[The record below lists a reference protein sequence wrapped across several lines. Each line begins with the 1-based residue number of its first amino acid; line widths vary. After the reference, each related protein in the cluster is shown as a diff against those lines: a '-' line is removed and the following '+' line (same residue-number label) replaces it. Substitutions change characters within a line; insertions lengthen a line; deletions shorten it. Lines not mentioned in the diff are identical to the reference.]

1 MTSRNNKFSMGGR
14 YRSLLIAAAVLCGA
28 SAALADGDAFTPI
41 DIMETVRKS
50 EVESPF
56 TFSTTGENDGSHSEQ
71 LFDGDLTADNTKD
84 ADQNGRAIFT
94 ISKGPSITVSFNPAV
109 FGNRQ
114 LFLQQYGF
122 RMWHRISAPSWNIA
136 NRMPGT
142 WTVHV
147 SGVETP
153 SSEDDWTLVDSRER
167 PIAYSDVATSY
178 YSADFTTEALVPT
191 RHVRFTF
198 TQGNGANDYV
208 SLGEITMSGLLGPDD
223 EDARDVALYRTGV
236 KSVNGDGSVDAIVSI
251 LPAGQTVDPF
261 DLFVECRTGDH
272 ADTNWLARATT
283 LTGLYETKVTGLRLG
298 AGYTLRFGAVSANGA
313 VSVGDAVNFAST
325 DDLIPGRLPAGYT
338 ELEYIEST
346 DAGHQYIDCG
356 FVPNG
361 IIFGFDLDFIGYN
374 AFMRGAY
381 HDTDNRETGYGV
393 YLSSTV
399 KGQNAQVL
407 VSSSTGGQ
415 GGYPD
420 GLFVYSG
427 GAMNARLTRGER
439 MSVLL
444 GNGKYTTICGA
455 VTNAQN
461 KTRGAITGPTLSLFA
476 SENGPGNDPDQ
487 FAVMRLYSLK
497 VYDDTST
504 RTLTHEFVP
513 AKRQSDNV
521 IGVYDVVAHAWCP
534 NGSATPF
541 LAGPAVGGADL
552 TFDSV
557 SFVGRTLTVTLNR
570 NGTSTAE
577 ADVYALWGADYAAM
591 DTAEWEHTER
601 LGAFAENAQTAQFT
615 TPALAR
621 DTVYVRFYTGDGKWS
636 ETVYL
641 PDQPASVSGLTIFV
655 R

>member
-1 MTSRNNKFSMGGR
+1 MTALKNRTLTSVAG
-14 YRSLLIAAAVLCGA
+14 AAVMIFAIQTARATGI
-28 SAALADGDAFTPI
+28 DAFTPI
-41 DIMETVRKS
+41 DIMETVRQS

-71 LFDGDLTADNTKD
+71 LFDGDLTADSSKG

-94 ISKGPSITVSFNPAV
+94 IAKEPSITVSFNPAV

-122 RMWHRISAPSWNIA
+122 RMWYRVTNAGWSVA

-147 SGVETP
+147 SGAETP
-153 SSEDDWTLVDSRER
+153 SSEDDWTLVDSQES
-167 PIAYSDVATSY
+167 PITYSDVASSY

-198 TQGNGANDYV
+198 TLPNGANEYV

-223 EDARDVALYRTGV
+223 EDARDVAFYGTEIQ
-236 KSVNGDGSVDAIVSI
+236 SVNGDGSVDAKVSI
-251 LPAGQTVDPF
+251 LPAGQAVDPY

-283 LTGLYETKVTGLRLG
+283 LTGPYETKVTGLRLG
-298 AGYTLRFGAVSANGA
+298 AGYTLRFGAVAANGA
-313 VSVGDAVNFAST
+313 VSVGDAVNFASA

-346 DAGHQYIDCG
+346 DTGNQCIDCG
-356 FVPNG
+356 FAPTG
-361 IIFGFDLDFIGYN
+361 MFGFDLDFIGYN
-374 AFMRGAY
+374 AFQRGAY
-381 HDTDNRETGYGV
+381 YDKGNRDDGYGC
-393 YLSSTV
+393 YLTASA
-399 KGQNAQVL
+399 NLVL
-407 VSSSTGGQ
+407 SSSTGSTGSFP
-415 GGYPD
+415 GGMFLYNGPKNA
-420 GLFVYSG
+420 GLVR
-427 GAMNARLTRGER
+427 NER
-439 MSVLL
+439 MRFLV
-444 GNGKYTTICGA
+444 GGGKYTTIVGTT
-455 VTNAQN
+455 TNSTSF
-461 KTRGAITGPTLSLFA
+461 TRSNL
-476 SENGPGNDPDQ
+476 NGPNLFLAAACNGAGTTNQ
-487 FAVMRLYSLK
+487 YGVMRIYSLK
-497 VYDDTST
+497 TYNDGVNP
-504 RTLTHEFVP
+504 RELTHEFVP
-513 AKRQSDNV
+513 AKRKSDNA
-521 IGVYDVVAHAWCP
+521 IGVYDVVANAWCP
-534 NGSATPF
+534 NGNATPF

-591 DTAEWEHTER
+591 DTAEWEHTAR

-621 DTVYVRFYTGDGKWS
+621 GTVYVRFYTGDGKWS
-636 ETVYL
+636 ETIYL
-641 PDQPASVSGLTIFV
+641 PDQPAKSSGFIYIV

>member
-1 MTSRNNKFSMGGR
+1 MNTFLCQSV
-14 YRSLLIAAAVLCGA
+14 RSLLAVAAAIFCGA
-28 SAALADGDAFTPI
+28 SAARATGIDAFTPI
-41 DIMETVRKS
+41 DIMETVRQS

-71 LFDGDLTADNTKD
+71 LFDGDLTADSSKD

-122 RMWHRISAPSWNIA
+122 RMWHNISAASWNIA

-147 SGVETP
+147 SGKETP

-167 PIAYSDVATSY
+167 PISYSNVDNSY
-178 YSADFTTEALVPT
+178 FSADFTPEALVPT

-198 TQGNGANDYV
+198 TQGNGANEYV

-223 EDARDVALYRTGV
+223 EDARDVAFYGTEIQ
-236 KSVNGDGSVDAIVSI
+236 SVNGDGSVDAKVSI
-251 LPAGQTVDPF
+251 LPAGQAVDPY

-283 LTGLYETKVTGLRLG
+283 LTGPYETKVTGLRLG
-298 AGYTLRFGAVSANGA
+298 AGYTLRFGAVAANGA
-313 VSVGDAVNFAST
+313 VSTGDAVNFASA
-325 DDLIPGRLPAGYT
+325 DDLIPSRLPAGYT

-346 DAGHQYIDCG
+346 DTGNQCIDCG
-356 FVPNG
+356 FAPTG
-361 IIFGFDLDFIGYN
+361 MFGFDLDFIGYN
-374 AFMRGAY
+374 AFQRGAY
-381 HDTDNRETGYGV
+381 YDKGNRDDGYGC
-393 YLSSTV
+393 YLTASA
-399 KGQNAQVL
+399 NLVL
-407 VSSSTGGQ
+407 SSSTGSSGSFP
-415 GGYPD
+415 GGMFLYNGAKNA
-420 GLFVYSG
+420 GLVR
-427 GAMNARLTRGER
+427 NER
-439 MSVLL
+439 MRFLV
-444 GNGKYTTICGA
+444 GGGKYTTIVGTT
-455 VTNAQN
+455 TNSTSF
-461 KTRGAITGPTLSLFA
+461 TRSNL
-476 SENGPGNDPDQ
+476 NGPNLFLAAACNGAGTTNQ
-487 FAVMRLYSLK
+487 YGVMRIYSLK
-497 VYDDTST
+497 TYNDGVNP
-504 RTLTHEFVP
+504 RELTHEFVP
-513 AKRQSDNV
+513 AKRKSDNA
-521 IGVYDVVAHAWCP
+521 IGVYDVVANAWRP

-570 NGTSTAE
+570 NGASTAE
-577 ADVYALWGADYAAM
+577 ADVYAAWGADYAAM
-591 DTAEWEHTER
+591 DTAGWEHTAR

-636 ETVYL
+636 ETIYL
-641 PDQPASVSGLTIFV
+641 PDQPAKSSGFIYIV

>member
-1 MTSRNNKFSMGGR
+1 
-14 YRSLLIAAAVLCGA
+14 
-28 SAALADGDAFTPI
+28 
-41 DIMETVRKS
+41 METVRQS

-71 LFDGDLTADNTKD
+71 LFDGDLTADNTKSS
-84 ADQNGRAIFT
+84 DQNGRAIFA

-122 RMWHRISAPSWNIA
+122 RMWHNISAPSWNIA

-153 SSEDDWTLVDSRER
+153 SSEGDWTLVDSRER
-167 PIAYSDVATSY
+167 PISYSNVDNSY
-178 YSADFTTEALVPT
+178 YSADFMTEALVPT

-223 EDARDVALYRTGV
+223 EDTRDVALYRTGV

-251 LPAGQTVDPF
+251 LPAGQTVDPY

-283 LTGLYETKVTGLRLG
+283 LTGPYETKVTGLRLG

-313 VSVGDAVNFAST
+313 VSTGDAVNFASA
-325 DDLIPGRLPAGYT
+325 DDLIPSRLPAGYT

-346 DAGHQYIDCG
+346 DTGNQCIDCG
-356 FVPNG
+356 FAPTG
-361 IIFGFDLDFIGYN
+361 MFGFDLDFIGYN
-374 AFMRGAY
+374 AFQRGAY
-381 HDTDNRETGYGV
+381 YDKGNRDDGYGC
-393 YLSSTV
+393 YLTASA
-399 KGQNAQVL
+399 NLVL
-407 VSSSTGGQ
+407 SSSTGGSGIYP
-415 GGYPD
+415 GGMFLYNGAKNA
-420 GLFVYSG
+420 GLVR
-427 GAMNARLTRGER
+427 NER
-439 MSVLL
+439 MRFLV
-444 GNGKYTTICGA
+444 GGGKYTTIVGTT
-455 VTNAQN
+455 TNSTN
-461 KTRGAITGPTLSLFA
+461 FTRSNL
-476 SENGPGNDPDQ
+476 NGPNLFLAAACNGAGTTNQ
-487 FAVMRLYSLK
+487 YGVMRIYSLK
-497 VYDDTST
+497 TYNDGVNP
-504 RTLTHEFVP
+504 RELTHEFVP
-513 AKRQSDNV
+513 AKRKSDNA
-521 IGVYDVVAHAWCP
+521 IGVYDVVANAWCP

-541 LAGPAVGGADL
+541 LAGPKVGGADL
-552 TFDSV
+552 TIDSV
-557 SFVGRTLTVTLNR
+557 SYVGRTLTVTLR
-570 NGTSTAE
+570 RDVESTAE
-577 ADVYALWGADYAAM
+577 ADVYAAWGADYAAM
-591 DTAEWEHTER
+591 DTAGWEHTAR

-641 PDQPASVSGLTIFV
+641 PDQPAKSSGFIYIV

>member
-1 MTSRNNKFSMGGR
+1 MTALKNRTLTSVAG
-14 YRSLLIAAAVLCGA
+14 AAVMVFAIQTARATGI
-28 SAALADGDAFTPI
+28 DAFTPI
-41 DIMETVRKS
+41 DIMETVRQS

-71 LFDGDLTADNTKD
+71 LFDGDLTADSSKAT
-84 ADQNGRAIFT
+84 DQNGRAIFT
-94 ISKGPSITVSFNPAV
+94 IAKGPSITVSFNPAV

-122 RMWHRISAPSWNIA
+122 RMWYRVSSAGWSVA

-147 SGVETP
+147 SGAETP
-153 SSEDDWTLVDSRER
+153 SSEDDWTLVGSRER
-167 PIAYSDVATSY
+167 PITYSDVASSY

-223 EDARDVALYRTGV
+223 EDVRDVAFYGTEIQ
-236 KSVNGDGSVDAIVSI
+236 SVNGDGSVDAKVSI
-251 LPAGQTVDPF
+251 LPAGQAVDPY

-283 LTGLYETKVTGLRLG
+283 LTGPYETKVTGLRLG

-313 VSVGDAVNFAST
+313 VSTGDAVNFASA
-325 DDLIPGRLPAGYT
+325 DDLIPSRLPAGYT

-346 DAGHQYIDCG
+346 DGGNQCIDCG
-356 FVPNG
+356 FSPHSVGSN
-361 IIFGFDLDFIGYN
+361 FGFDLDFIGYN
-374 AFMRGAY
+374 AFLKGSEYDKGTR
-381 HDTDNRETGYGV
+381 DNSYGV
-393 YLSSTV
+393 CLSSSS
-399 KGQNAQVL
+399 ALVL
-407 VSSSTGGQ
+407 STSTGG
-415 GGYPD
+415 
-420 GLFVYSG
+420 SG
-427 GAMNARLTRGER
+427 NYKTGMFIWNGVKDANLVRNER
-439 MSVLL
+439 MRYLV
-444 GNGKYTTICGA
+444 GGGKYSTIVGSTTNSWTFSRNTISGPNLFLA
-455 VTNAQN
+455 ANYTAPATTN
-461 KTRGAITGPTLSLFA
+461 
-476 SENGPGNDPDQ
+476 Q
-487 FAVMRLYSLK
+487 FAVMRIYSLK
-497 VYDDTST
+497 TYDESVST
-504 RTLTHEFVP
+504 EEPAHEFVP
-513 AKRQSDNV
+513 AKRQSDNA
-521 IGVYDVVAHAWCP
+521 IGVYDVVANAWHP

-541 LAGPAVGGADL
+541 LAGPAVVGGDAL
-552 TFDSV
+552 TIDSV
-557 SFVGRTLTVTLNR
+557 SFAGRTLTVTLNR
-570 NGTSTAE
+570 NGASTAE
-577 ADVYALWGADYAAM
+577 ADVYAAWGADYAAM
-591 DTAEWEHTER
+591 DTAEWAHTAR

-641 PDQPASVSGLTIFV
+641 PDQPASASGLTIFV

>member
-1 MTSRNNKFSMGGR
+1 MNTFLCQSV
-14 YRSLLIAAAVLCGA
+14 RSLLAVAAATGVVGVA
-28 SAALADGDAFTPI
+28 SAASISEFTPI
-41 DIMETVRKS
+41 DIMETVRQS

-71 LFDGDLTADNTKD
+71 LFDGDLTADSSKD

-94 ISKGPSITVSFNPAV
+94 IAKGPSITVSFNPAV
-109 FGNRQ
+109 FGNRHV
-114 LFLQQYGF
+114 FLRQYGF
-122 RMWHRISAPSWNIA
+122 RMWYKNPAPAWNIA

-167 PIAYSDVATSY
+167 PITYSDVASSY
-178 YSADFTTEALVPT
+178 YSADFTPEALVPT

-198 TQGNGANDYV
+198 TQGNPATDYV

-223 EDARDVALYRTGV
+223 EDARDVAFYGTEIQ
-236 KSVNGDGSVDAIVSI
+236 SVNGDGSVDAKVSI
-251 LPAGQTVDPF
+251 LPAGQAVDPY

-283 LTGLYETKVTGLRLG
+283 LTGVYETKVTGLRLG
-298 AGYTLRFGAVSANGA
+298 AGYTLRFGAVAANGA
-313 VSVGDAVNFAST
+313 VSVGDAVNFASA

-346 DAGHQYIDCG
+346 DTGNQCIDCG
-356 FVPNG
+356 FAPTG
-361 IIFGFDLDFIGYN
+361 MFGFDLDFIGYN
-374 AFMRGAY
+374 AFQRGAY
-381 HDTDNRETGYGV
+381 YDKGNRDDGYGC
-393 YLSSTV
+393 YLTASA
-399 KGQNAQVL
+399 NLVL
-407 VSSSTGGQ
+407 SSSTGSTGSFP
-415 GGYPD
+415 GGMFLYNGAKNA
-420 GLFVYSG
+420 GLVR
-427 GAMNARLTRGER
+427 NER
-439 MSVLL
+439 MRFLV
-444 GNGKYTTICGA
+444 GGGKYTTIVGTT
-455 VTNAQN
+455 TNSTSF
-461 KTRGAITGPTLSLFA
+461 TRSNL
-476 SENGPGNDPDQ
+476 NGPNLFLAAACNGAGTTNQ
-487 FAVMRLYSLK
+487 YGVMRIYSLK
-497 VYDDTST
+497 TYNDGVNP
-504 RTLTHEFVP
+504 RELTHEFVP
-513 AKRQSDNV
+513 AKRKSDNA
-521 IGVYDVVAHAWCP
+521 IGVYDVVAGVWCP
-534 NGSATPF
+534 NGNATPF

-591 DTAEWEHTER
+591 DTAEWEHTAR

-621 DTVYVRFYTGDGKWS
+621 GTVYVRFYTGDGKWS
-636 ETVYL
+636 ETIYL
-641 PDQPASVSGLTIFV
+641 PDQPAKSSGFIYIV

>member
-1 MTSRNNKFSMGGR
+1 MNTFLCQSVRR
-14 YRSLLIAAAVLCGA
+14 LLAVAAAIFCGA
-28 SAALADGDAFTPI
+28 SAARATGIDAFTLI
-41 DIMETVRKS
+41 DIMETVRQS

-122 RMWHRISAPSWNIA
+122 RMWHNISAPSWNIA

-147 SGVETP
+147 SGKETP

-167 PIAYSDVATSY
+167 PISYSNVDNSY
-178 YSADFTTEALVPT
+178 YSADFTPEALVPT

-198 TQGNGANDYV
+198 TLPNVATDYV

-223 EDARDVALYRTGV
+223 EDARYVAFYGTEIQ
-236 KSVNGDGSVDAIVSI
+236 SVNGDGSVDAKVLI
-251 LPAGQTVDPF
+251 LPAGQTVDPY

-283 LTGLYETKVTGLRLG
+283 LTGPYETKVTGLRLG

-325 DDLIPGRLPAGYT
+325 EDLIPSRLPAGYT

-346 DAGHQYIDCG
+346 DTGNQCIDCG
-356 FVPNG
+356 FAPTG
-361 IIFGFDLDFIGYN
+361 MFGFDLDFIGYN
-374 AFMRGAY
+374 AFQRGAY
-381 HDTDNRETGYGV
+381 YDKGDRDAGYGC
-393 YLSSTV
+393 YLTASA
-399 KGQNAQVL
+399 NLVL
-407 VSSSTGGQ
+407 SSSTGGSGSFP
-415 GGYPD
+415 GGMFLYNGAKNA
-420 GLFVYSG
+420 GLVR
-427 GAMNARLTRGER
+427 NER
-439 MSVLL
+439 MRFLV
-444 GNGKYTTICGA
+444 GGGKYTTIVGTT
-455 VTNAQN
+455 TNSTN
-461 KTRGAITGPTLSLFA
+461 FTRSNL
-476 SENGPGNDPDQ
+476 NGPNLFLAAACNGAGTTNQ
-487 FAVMRLYSLK
+487 YGVMRIYSLK
-497 VYDDTST
+497 TYNDGVSPSE
-504 RTLTHEFVP
+504 LTHEFVP
-513 AKRQSDNV
+513 AKRKSDNA
-521 IGVYDVVAHAWCP
+521 IGVYDVVAYAWCP

-541 LAGPAVGGADL
+541 LAGPAVVGGDVL
-552 TFDSV
+552 TTNSV

-570 NGTSTAE
+570 NGTSTAGT
-577 ADVYALWGADYAAM
+577 DVYAAWGADYAAM
-591 DTAEWEHTER
+591 DAAEWEHTAR

-615 TPALAR
+615 TPDLER

-636 ETVYL
+636 ETIYL
-641 PDQPASVSGLTIFV
+641 PDQPAKSSGFIYIV

>member
-1 MTSRNNKFSMGGR
+1 MNTFLCQSVRR
-14 YRSLLIAAAVLCGA
+14 LLAVAAAIFCGA
-28 SAALADGDAFTPI
+28 SAARATGIDAFTLI
-41 DIMETVRKS
+41 DIMETVRQS

-71 LFDGDLTADNTKD
+71 LFDGDLTADNTKSS
-84 ADQNGRAIFT
+84 DQNGRAIFA

-122 RMWHRISAPSWNIA
+122 CMWHNISAPSWNIA
-136 NRMPGT
+136 GRMPGT

-147 SGVETP
+147 SGKETP

-167 PIAYSDVATSY
+167 PISYSNVDNSY
-178 YSADFTTEALVPT
+178 FSADFTPEALVPT

-198 TQGNGANDYV
+198 TQGNGANDFV

-223 EDARDVALYRTGV
+223 EDARYVAFYGTEIQ
-236 KSVNGDGSVDAIVSI
+236 SVNGDGSVDAKVLI
-251 LPAGQTVDPF
+251 LPAGQTVDPY

-283 LTGLYETKVTGLRLG
+283 LTGPYETKVTGLRLG

-325 DDLIPGRLPAGYT
+325 EDLIPSRLPAGYT

-346 DAGHQYIDCG
+346 DTGNQCIDCG
-356 FVPNG
+356 FAPTG
-361 IIFGFDLDFIGYN
+361 MFGFDLDFIGYN
-374 AFMRGAY
+374 AFQRGAY
-381 HDTDNRETGYGV
+381 YDKGDRDAGYGC
-393 YLSSTV
+393 YLTASA
-399 KGQNAQVL
+399 NLVL
-407 VSSSTGGQ
+407 SSSTGGSGSFP
-415 GGYPD
+415 GGMFLYNGAKNA
-420 GLFVYSG
+420 GLVR
-427 GAMNARLTRGER
+427 NER
-439 MSVLL
+439 MRFLV
-444 GNGKYTTICGA
+444 GGGKYTTIVGTT
-455 VTNAQN
+455 TNSTN
-461 KTRGAITGPTLSLFA
+461 FTRSNL
-476 SENGPGNDPDQ
+476 NGPNLFLAAACNGAGTTNQ
-487 FAVMRLYSLK
+487 YGVMRIYSLK
-497 VYDDTST
+497 TYNDGVNP
-504 RTLTHEFVP
+504 RELTHEFVP
-513 AKRQSDNV
+513 AKRKSDNA
-521 IGVYDVVAHAWCP
+521 IGVYDVVANAWCP

-570 NGTSTAE
+570 NGASSAE
-577 ADVYALWGADYAAM
+577 SDVYAAWGADYAAM
-591 DTAEWEHTER
+591 DTAGWEHTAR

-636 ETVYL
+636 ETIYL
-641 PDQPASVSGLTIFV
+641 PDQPAKSSGFIYIV

>member
-1 MTSRNNKFSMGGR
+1 MNTFLCQSVRR
-14 YRSLLIAAAVLCGA
+14 LLAVAAAIFCGA
-28 SAALADGDAFTPI
+28 SAARATGIDAFTLI
-41 DIMETVRKS
+41 DIMETVRQS

-71 LFDGDLTADNTKD
+71 LFDGDLTADNTKSS
-84 ADQNGRAIFT
+84 DQNGRAIFA

-122 RMWHRISAPSWNIA
+122 CMWHNISAPSWNIA
-136 NRMPGT
+136 GRMPGT

-147 SGVETP
+147 SGKETP

-167 PIAYSDVATSY
+167 PISYSNVDNSY
-178 YSADFTTEALVPT
+178 FSADFTPEALVPT

-198 TQGNGANDYV
+198 TQGNGANDFV

-223 EDARDVALYRTGV
+223 EDARYVAFYGTEIQ
-236 KSVNGDGSVDAIVSI
+236 SVNGDGSVDAKVLI
-251 LPAGQTVDPF
+251 LPAGQTVDPY

-283 LTGLYETKVTGLRLG
+283 LTGPYETKVTGLRLG

-325 DDLIPGRLPAGYT
+325 EDLIPSRLPAGYT

-346 DAGHQYIDCG
+346 DTGNQCIDCG
-356 FVPNG
+356 FAPTG
-361 IIFGFDLDFIGYN
+361 MFGFDLDFIGYN
-374 AFMRGAY
+374 AFQRGAY
-381 HDTDNRETGYGV
+381 YDKGDRDAGYGC
-393 YLSSTV
+393 YLTASA
-399 KGQNAQVL
+399 NLVL
-407 VSSSTGGQ
+407 SSSTGGSGSFP
-415 GGYPD
+415 GGMFLYNGAKNA
-420 GLFVYSG
+420 GLVR
-427 GAMNARLTRGER
+427 NER
-439 MSVLL
+439 MRFLV
-444 GNGKYTTICGA
+444 GGGKYTTIVGTT
-455 VTNAQN
+455 TNSTN
-461 KTRGAITGPTLSLFA
+461 FTRSNL
-476 SENGPGNDPDQ
+476 NGPNLFLAAACNGAGTTNQ
-487 FAVMRLYSLK
+487 YGVMRIYSLK
-497 VYDDTST
+497 TYNDGVNP
-504 RTLTHEFVP
+504 RELTHEFVP
-513 AKRQSDNV
+513 AKRKSDNA
-521 IGVYDVVAHAWCP
+521 IGVYDVVANAWCP

-570 NGTSTAE
+570 NGASSAE
-577 ADVYALWGADYAAM
+577 SDVYAAWGADYAAM
-591 DTAEWEHTER
+591 DTAGWEHTAR

-641 PDQPASVSGLTIFV
+641 PDQPAKSSGFIYIV

>member
-1 MTSRNNKFSMGGR
+1 MNTFLCQSVRR
-14 YRSLLIAAAVLCGA
+14 LLAVAAAIFCGA
-28 SAALADGDAFTPI
+28 SAARATGIDAFTLI
-41 DIMETVRKS
+41 DIMETVRQS

-71 LFDGDLTADNTKD
+71 LFDGDLTADNTKSS
-84 ADQNGRAIFT
+84 DQNGRAIFA

-122 RMWHRISAPSWNIA
+122 RMWHNISAPSWNIA

-147 SGVETP
+147 SGKETP

-167 PIAYSDVATSY
+167 PISYSNVDNSY
-178 YSADFTTEALVPT
+178 FSADFTPEALVPT

-198 TQGNGANDYV
+198 TQGNGANDFV

-223 EDARDVALYRTGV
+223 EDARYVAFYGTEIQ
-236 KSVNGDGSVDAIVSI
+236 SVNGDGSVDAKVLI
-251 LPAGQTVDPF
+251 LPAGQTVDPY

-283 LTGLYETKVTGLRLG
+283 LTGPYETKVTGLRLG

-325 DDLIPGRLPAGYT
+325 EDLIPSRLPAGYT

-346 DAGHQYIDCG
+346 DTGNQCIDCG
-356 FVPNG
+356 FAPTG
-361 IIFGFDLDFIGYN
+361 MFGFDLDFIGYN
-374 AFMRGAY
+374 AFQRGAY
-381 HDTDNRETGYGV
+381 YDKGDRDAGYGC
-393 YLSSTV
+393 YLTASA
-399 KGQNAQVL
+399 NLVL
-407 VSSSTGGQ
+407 SSSTGGSGSFP
-415 GGYPD
+415 GGMFLYNGAKNA
-420 GLFVYSG
+420 GLVR
-427 GAMNARLTRGER
+427 NER
-439 MSVLL
+439 MRFLV
-444 GNGKYTTICGA
+444 GGGKYTTIVGTT
-455 VTNAQN
+455 TNSTN
-461 KTRGAITGPTLSLFA
+461 FTRSNL
-476 SENGPGNDPDQ
+476 NGPNLFLAAACNGAGTTNQ
-487 FAVMRLYSLK
+487 YGVMRIYSLK
-497 VYDDTST
+497 TYNDGVNP
-504 RTLTHEFVP
+504 RELTHEFVP
-513 AKRQSDNV
+513 AKRKSDNA
-521 IGVYDVVAHAWCP
+521 IGVYDVVANAWCP

-570 NGTSTAE
+570 NGASSAE
-577 ADVYALWGADYAAM
+577 SDVYAAWGADYAAM
-591 DTAEWEHTER
+591 DTAGWEHTAR

-636 ETVYL
+636 ETIYL
-641 PDQPASVSGLTIFV
+641 PDQPAKSSGFIYIV

>member
-1 MTSRNNKFSMGGR
+1 MTALKNRTLTSVAG
-14 YRSLLIAAAVLCGA
+14 AAVMIFAIQTARATGI
-28 SAALADGDAFTPI
+28 DAFTPI
-41 DIMETVRKS
+41 DIMETVRQS

-56 TFSTTGENDGSHSEQ
+56 TFSTTGEIDGSRSEQ
-71 LFDGDLTADNTKD
+71 LFDGDLTADGSKA

-94 ISKGPSITVSFNPAV
+94 IKNGPSITVSFNPAV

-122 RMWHRISAPSWNIA
+122 RMWYKNPAPAWNIA

-167 PIAYSDVATSY
+167 PITYSDVASSY
-178 YSADFTTEALVPT
+178 YSADFTPEALVPT

-223 EDARDVALYRTGV
+223 EDARDVAFYGTEIQ
-236 KSVNGDGSVDAIVSI
+236 SVNGDGSVDAKVSI
-251 LPAGQTVDPF
+251 LPAGQTVDPY

-272 ADTNWLARATT
+272 ADTNYLARATT
-283 LTGLYETKVTGLRLG
+283 LTGVYETKVTGLRLG
-298 AGYTLRFGAVSANGA
+298 AGYTLRFGAVAANGTVSAGEA
-313 VSVGDAVNFAST
+313 VGFAST

-356 FVPNG
+356 FAPNG

-393 YLSSTV
+393 YLSSIV
-399 KGQNAQVL
+399 KGLNAQVL
-407 VSSSTGGQ
+407 VSSSTGGS
-415 GGYPD
+415 GTYPD
-420 GLFVYSG
+420 GLFVYGG

-439 MSVLL
+439 MSVSL

-461 KTRGAITGPTLSLFA
+461 KTCGAITGPNLTLFA
-476 SENGPGNDPDQ
+476 AGNGAAVAPDQ
-487 FAVMRLYSLK
+487 FGVMRLYSLK
-497 VYDDTST
+497 TYDETSGSKE
-504 RTLTHEFVP
+504 LTHEFVP
-513 AKRQSDNV
+513 AKRQSDNA
-521 IGVYDVVAHAWCP
+521 IGVYDVVARAWRP

-570 NGTSTAE
+570 NGASSAE
-577 ADVYALWGADYAAM
+577 SDVYAAWGADYAAM
-591 DTAEWEHTER
+591 DTAEWEHTAK
-601 LGAFAENAQTAQFT
+601 LGSFAENANTAQFV
-615 TPALAR
+615 TPDLAR
-621 DTVYVRFYTGDGKWS
+621 NTVYVRFFTGDGKWS

-641 PDQPASVSGLTIFV
+641 PGQQVKRPGLMIFV

>member
-1 MTSRNNKFSMGGR
+1 MVRKLASCFIC
-14 YRSLLIAAAVLCGA
+14 IAAVGVA
-28 SAALADGDAFTPI
+28 SAASTNEFTPI
-41 DIMETVRKS
+41 DIMETVRQS
-50 EVESPF
+50 AVENKF

-94 ISKGPSITVSFNPAV
+94 ISKGPSVTVSFNPAV

-114 LFLQQYGF
+114 LYLQQYGF

-153 SSEDDWTLVDSRER
+153 SSEDDWTLVDGRER

-223 EDARDVALYRTGV
+223 EDTRDVALYRTGV

-591 DTAEWEHTER
+591 DAAEWAHTAQ

-615 TPALAR
+615 TPTLAR

-641 PDQPASVSGLTIFV
+641 PDYKSTGGLVIFV

>member
-1 MTSRNNKFSMGGR
+1 MTALKNRTLTSVAG
-14 YRSLLIAAAVLCGA
+14 AAVMIFAIQTARATGI
-28 SAALADGDAFTPI
+28 DAFTPI
-41 DIMETVRKS
+41 DIMETVRQS

-56 TFSTTGENDGSHSEQ
+56 TFSTTGEIDGSRSEQ
-71 LFDGDLTADNTKD
+71 LFDGDLTADGSKA

-94 ISKGPSITVSFNPAV
+94 IAKGPSITVSFNPAV

-122 RMWHRISAPSWNIA
+122 RMWHKNPGSSWNIN

-167 PIAYSDVATSY
+167 PITYSDVASSY

-198 TQGNGANDYV
+198 TLGNVATDYV
-208 SLGEITMSGLLGPDD
+208 SLGEITMSGLLRPDD
-223 EDARDVALYRTGV
+223 EDARDVALYGTYI
-236 KSVNGDGSVDAIVSI
+236 KSVNGDGSVDAKVSI
-251 LPAGQTVDPF
+251 LPTGQTVDPY

-283 LTGLYETKVTGLRLG
+283 LTGVYETKVTGLRLD
-298 AGYTLRFGAVSANGA
+298 AGYTLRFGAVAANGTVSAGEA
-313 VSVGDAVNFAST
+313 VGFAST

-356 FVPNG
+356 FAPNG
-361 IIFGFDLDFIGYN
+361 IVFGFDLDFIGYN

-393 YLSSTV
+393 YLSSIV
-399 KGQNAQVL
+399 KGLNAQVI

-420 GLFVYSG
+420 GLFVYGG

-439 MSVLL
+439 MSVSL

-497 VYDDTST
+497 VYDDTRT
-504 RTLTHEFVP
+504 RTLIHEFVP
-513 AKRQSDNV
+513 AKRQSDNA
-521 IGVYDVVAHAWCP
+521 IGVYDVVARAWRP

-541 LAGPAVGGADL
+541 LAGPAVVGGDAL
-552 TFDSV
+552 IIDSMR
-557 SFVGRTLTVTLNR
+557 FAGRKLTVTLNR
-570 NGTSTAE
+570 NGASTAE
-577 ADVYALWGADYAAM
+577 ADVYAAWGADYAAV
-591 DTAEWEHTER
+591 DAAEWAHTER
-601 LGAFAENAQTAQFT
+601 LGAFAENAQTAKFT
-615 TPALAR
+615 TPTLAR
-621 DTVYVRFYTGDGKWS
+621 DTVYVRFYTDDGKWS
-636 ETVYL
+636 ATVYL
-641 PDQPASVSGLTIFV
+641 PDPPVKSSGFRIFV